1 MKQSHLE
8 HHELYNNKI
17 KTIPHYFNINTV
29 NTLKRNNIFPKVITL
44 NNTFANI
51 DNIYSLVKLIKKIM
65 LHDSVLIIET
75 SYTGDI
81 VKKKIFDWIYHEHL
95 SYFAIKPL
103 NKFFKKLQ
111 LEIFDIEINSAIKN
125 TILSILICFNKFF
138 L

>member
-1 MKQSHLE
+1 
-8 HHELYNNKI
+8 
-17 KTIPHYFNINTV
+17 
-29 NTLKRNNIFPKVITL
+29 
-44 NNTFANI
+44 
-51 DNIYSLVKLIKKIM
+51 M

-111 LEIFDIEINSAIKN
+111 LEIFDIEKSNSKGGSVRIYIKRKIIKYKLK
-125 TILSILICFNKFF
+125 IL
-138 L
+138 